1 MAWPVM
7 VQVADG
13 GRLLCD
19 KQILGATWSIQTCEF
34 CTDFRVLD
42 IAAYDII
49 VGMDW
54 LAVHSPM
61 KVDWGHGWLLIPYGT
76 SSVLLR
82 GGIEDV

>member
-1 MAWPVM
+1 
-7 VQVADG
+7 
-13 GRLLCD
+13 
-19 KQILGATWSIQTCEF
+19 
-34 CTDFRVLD
+34 
-42 IAAYDII
+42 
-49 VGMDW
+49 MDW